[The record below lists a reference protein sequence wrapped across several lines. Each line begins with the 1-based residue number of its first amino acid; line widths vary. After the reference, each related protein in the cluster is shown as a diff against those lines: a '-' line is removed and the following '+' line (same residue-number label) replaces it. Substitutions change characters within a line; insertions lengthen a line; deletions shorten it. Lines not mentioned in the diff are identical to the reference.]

1 MQLLKPEIRE
11 KILTVAE
18 RLFYEAGFSGTSTRR
33 IAEEVG
39 ISVSNLYKYFA
50 DKQAIFTA
58 IADPFY
64 HRTSSNLAALFH
76 EEHEETMDPGIMD
89 IATQQII
96 SLMMTDRRK
105 FVILMGR
112 SEGTQYANC
121 KEQIIEMLTKHMS
134 ESVNHN
140 VLKDDFILRVFAGN
154 FFEGILK
161 IAENSTGKVTF
172 ITDNVSALVRY
183 HMAGIAQFD

>member
-1 MQLLKPEIRE
+1 MQILKPEIRE

-18 RLFYEAGFSGTSTRR
+18 RLFYENGFSKTSTRQ
-33 IAEEVG
+33 ISEEVG
-39 ISVSNLYKYFA
+39 ISVSNLYKYFE
-50 DKQAIFTA
+50 DKEAIFSA
-58 IADPFY
+58 IIAPFY
-64 HRTSSNLAALFH
+64 NRTKNNLTELFH
-76 EEHEETMDPGIMD
+76 EEHQEMDSHIID

-112 SEGTQYANC
+112 SEDTHYADF
-121 KEQIIEMLTKHMS
+121 KVRIIEMLTKHLS
-134 ESVNHN
+134 ESVNRQ
-140 VLKDDFILRVFAGN
+140 VLKDDFILKVFAEN

-161 IAENSTGKVTF
+161 IAENSTTSVTF

-183 HMAGIAQFD
+183 HMAGIAQF